1 MPGYWIEYILPDY
14 SHISCKLQGE
24 KKKEKAVR
32 DSGKQLKDSNLGNR
46 PKIHSEIAQ

>member
-14 SHISCKLQGE
+14 RHISCKLQG
-24 KKKEKAVR
+24 KKIQMAVR

-46 PKIHSEIAQ
+46 PKILLEIAQ